1 MQESRADSQSE
12 LYHLDRSLPLPLYI
26 QLADG
31 LECEMREGRLAA
43 GQRLPSA
50 RDLARRHGTTPVTVN
65 QAFRRLR
72 ARGLVVSRVGSGT
85 YVSGCAASAPPVR
98 ARAAFLHLDRREPP
112 ASLFPTDV
120 VRQIMDRILDEE
132 GGEAFAYGEPG
143 GDAALKEVLT
153 SDLVEAG
160 FGISERAVVVFS
172 GAQQAL
178 SLLFRV
184 WLQRGDWVL
193 VERPT
198 YPGVLRLLQQVGAR
212 VESVEVGPEG
222 PDLER
227 LAQALAVRPVRL
239 LYTMPVYHNP
249 TGICWSPERKRRVAE
264 LCAERG
270 VLLVEDDAL
279 SGLDFG
285 QGRPQAL
292 AACAPACRN
301 IAYVRSFSMILMPGF
316 RLGFC
321 LAPRDLANTLTRAK
335 EQADLLTS
343 GFFQRV
349 LCRFIS
355 AGHMRR
361 HLGVIEPYYR
371 ALFGRAVAAATEILG
386 GAGFRLTPGAGGPSL
401 WCRLPDGVSGDRF
414 QRHCIAAGVGVV
426 PGEQYSVDQ
435 STADGVGLAFSRLR
449 TEEWIDGL
457 QRVASAAAAAR
468 TVSHPSGRASR

>member
-1 MQESRADSQSE
+1 
-12 LYHLDRSLPLPLYI
+12 LDRALRRPLYI

-31 LECEMREGRLAA
+31 LERDLRAGRLAP

-50 RDLARRHGTTPVTVN
+50 RELARRHGTTPVTVN

-72 ARGLVVSRVGSGT
+72 TRGLVVSRVGSGT
-85 YVSGCAASAPPVR
+85 YACGAAAGPPR
-98 ARAAFLHLDRREPP
+98 AHAKGAFLHLDRREPP
-112 ASLFPTDV
+112 ASLFPADDI
-120 VRQIMDRILDEE
+120 RQIMDRILDEE
-132 GGEAFAYGEPG
+132 GGEAFAYGDPG
-143 GDAALKEVLT
+143 GDAALKEVL
-153 SDLVEAG
+153 SGELVAGG
-160 FGISERAVVVFS
+160 FGISERDVVVFS

-184 WLQRGDWVL
+184 WLQRGDWVV

-212 VESVEVGPEG
+212 VEAVDVGAEG
-222 PDLER
+222 PDPER
-227 LAQALAVRPVRL
+227 LAQALSLRPVRL
-239 LYTMPVYHNP
+239 VYTMPVYHNP
-249 TGICWSPERKRRVAE
+249 TGLCWSAERKRQVAA
-264 LCAERG
+264 LCAARG
-270 VLLVEDDAL
+270 ALLVEDDAL

-292 AACAPACRN
+292 AACAPGCRD

-321 LAPRDLANTLTRAK
+321 LAPRALANTLVRAK

-361 HLGVIEPYYR
+361 HLEVIEPYYQGLFRR
-371 ALFGRAVAAATEILG
+371 ATAAANEILG
-386 GAGFRLTPGAGGPSL
+386 AAGFRLTRGVGGPSL
-401 WCRLPDGVSGDRF
+401 WCRLPDGVPGELF
-414 QRHCIAAGVGVV
+414 QRYCISAGVGVV

-457 QRVASAAAAAR
+457 QRVAGAAAAAR
-468 TVSHPSGRASR
+468 NASHPGERQDR